1 MIKKIK
7 SIKNMATFLD
17 FDWGKSFPTSNGQS
31 TEFKEINIFYGRNYS
46 GKTTL
51 SRIIRALET
60 GNLSNK
66 YLKPEFSVEFK
77 DNTSTTQSSLTTHNE
92 KIRVFNEDFVRENLR
107 FIYNPDESIQSFAIG
122 SQNATIETALA
133 AKELALGKEAENSGL
148 YADLAQKRSNNS
160 NTESATRS
168 ANTALKNKLDDKATG
183 RENGIK
189 YSSYIYDLNYTI
201 IKLEADINIVLA
213 SGYLKISEQ
222 QIDAFRLLLKED
234 QKPNITESANL
245 DLKLQTLAKEANE
258 LVEQKITL
266 TESIQEL
273 LTNNL
278 LEDWVKKGIPLHK
291 DKRSNCGFCGEP
303 LKHDLW
309 QRLSN
314 HFNIESQS
322 LEQNI
327 NLLLEKIQQEI
338 ANTDSFFSINPSNF
352 YSEYINE
359 AQTLKDNLATESKT
373 YKQQLKSLEKQLE
386 ARLKSIS
393 SPTIYQIINDNVA
406 GLVKIRTDFESL
418 RAKNNDFTANLNNK
432 KSEAKEKL
440 RLKEVHTFVQD
451 IGYVA
456 EKKNIATLEQKQ
468 TTEKSAFDAA
478 QTTIT
483 QLKSEIQSLKDQLSD
498 EGLAATQVNNYLHHF
513 FGHAFLSI
521 EPVQEETGFKF
532 EVMRSG
538 VKAHHLSEGE
548 CSLIAFCYFMAKL
561 DDVETKDSKPI
572 IWIDDPISSLDSN
585 HVFFI
590 FSLISTEVVRK
601 NKYKQLFISTHNLDF
616 LKYLKRLGGKEDF
629 HEKHTTHFLLTRTS
643 ASSDIKQMPN
653 YLKKYATEFN
663 YLFSQIYQCAV
674 ATEEE
679 VENNY
684 DCSYNYGNNARKFL
698 EAYLFYHYPYI
709 EHNGNQL
716 DKLKVFLN
724 DDIAFE
730 VLNRLHNE
738 YSHLEGI
745 PDRGMTQMNSAEIK
759 KSARLILLKVSEK
772 NPSQFCGLCESIE
785 VDSNLAIENLK

>member
-31 TEFKEINIFYGRNYS
+31 TEFKEINIFYGRNYT

-66 YLKPEFSVEFK
+66 YLQPEFTVEFK
-77 DNTSTTQSSLTTHNE
+77 DNTSTTQTSLTTHNE

-122 SQNATIETALA
+122 SQNTAIEAEITT
-133 AKELALGKEAENSGL
+133 KELQLGKEAEKSGL
-148 YADLAQKRSNNS
+148 YADLIQKETAYLEAKVSS
-160 NTESATRS
+160 ESAS
-168 ANTALKNKLDDKATG
+168 KSFQDKLFNKVNKSPD
-183 RENGIK
+183 GIK
-189 YSSYIYDLNYTI
+189 YKPYGDVIYKVPNLESDIQKALNSSYTNISLN
-201 IKLEADINIVLA
+201 DIESLSA
-213 SGYLKISEQ
+213 
-222 QIDAFRLLLKED
+222 LLKED
-234 QKPNITESANL
+234 QKIDIEESISL
-245 DLKLQTLAKEANE
+245 SLQLQTLANQTKV

-785 VDSNLAIENLK
+785 VDSNLANENLK

>member
-17 FDWGKSFPTSNGQS
+17 FDWGKSFPTLNGQS
-31 TEFKEINIFYGRNYS
+31 TEFKELNIFYGRNYT

-66 YLKPEFSVEFK
+66 YLQPEFTVEFK
-77 DNTSTTQSSLTTHNE
+77 DNTSTTQTSLTTHNE

-122 SQNATIETALA
+122 SQNTAIEAEITT
-133 AKELALGKEAENSGL
+133 KELQLGKEAEKSGL
-148 YADLAQKRSNNS
+148 YADLIQKETAYLEAKVSS
-160 NTESATRS
+160 ESAS
-168 ANTALKNKLDDKATG
+168 KSFQDKLFNKVNKSPD
-183 RENGIK
+183 GIK
-189 YSSYIYDLNYTI
+189 YKPYGDVIYKVPNLESDIQKALNSSYTNISLN
-201 IKLEADINIVLA
+201 DIESLSA
-213 SGYLKISEQ
+213 
-222 QIDAFRLLLKED
+222 LLKED
-234 QKPNITESANL
+234 QKIDIDESNSL
-245 DLKLQTLAKEANE
+245 SLQLQTLANQTKV

-393 SPTIYQIINDNVA
+393 SPTIYQIINDNAA
-406 GLVKIRTDFESL
+406 GLVKIRSDFESL
-418 RAKNNDFTANLNNK
+418 RAKNNDFTANLNSK

-440 RLKEVHTFVQD
+440 RLQEVSIFVQD

-456 EKKNIATLEQKQ
+456 EKKLSLNLSKNKPQKSQ
-468 TTEKSAFDAA
+468 PLMLHKPQSLNLKVRFSHLKTNSVMKVW
-478 QTTIT
+478 Q
-483 QLKSEIQSLKDQLSD
+483 QLK
-498 EGLAATQVNNYLHHF
+498 
-513 FGHAFLSI
+513 
-521 EPVQEETGFKF
+521 
-532 EVMRSG
+532 
-538 VKAHHLSEGE
+538 
-548 CSLIAFCYFMAKL
+548 
-561 DDVETKDSKPI
+561 
-572 IWIDDPISSLDSN
+572 
-585 HVFFI
+585 
-590 FSLISTEVVRK
+590 
-601 NKYKQLFISTHNLDF
+601 
-616 LKYLKRLGGKEDF
+616 
-629 HEKHTTHFLLTRTS
+629 
-643 ASSDIKQMPN
+643 
-653 YLKKYATEFN
+653 
-663 YLFSQIYQCAV
+663 
-674 ATEEE
+674 
-679 VENNY
+679 
-684 DCSYNYGNNARKFL
+684 
-698 EAYLFYHYPYI
+698 
-709 EHNGNQL
+709 
-716 DKLKVFLN
+716 
-724 DDIAFE
+724 
-730 VLNRLHNE
+730 
-738 YSHLEGI
+738 
-745 PDRGMTQMNSAEIK
+745 
-759 KSARLILLKVSEK
+759 
-772 NPSQFCGLCESIE
+772 
-785 VDSNLAIENLK
+785 